1 MGGAKSARATGGGRV
16 PAGARDA
23 RAPIGEFE
31 LIRRF
36 FDRGPARRVELGI
49 GDDCALIA
57 PRPGHV
63 LAVSTDMLVCG
74 RHFLADADPRSLG
87 HKALAVNLS
96 DLAAMGAEPLA
107 FTLALALPEPDVH
120 WLEEFSAGL
129 FALADRHRCELVGG
143 DTTAGPLNL
152 SITVFGE
159 LPAGVALRRDRAEPG
174 DDLWVSGEIGGG
186 ALALGRRLAGRPLA
200 PDDPSAVRLDR
211 PEPRIALG
219 VALRHLARSA
229 IDLSD
234 GLIGDL
240 GHICERSR
248 VGAEVALAEL
258 PLAAAF
264 GPPPHGRDTLRD
276 VLSGGDDYELL
287 FSAAPENRAAI
298 AALGGS
304 LRLAL
309 TRIGTIVAG
318 EGIRLLDAR
327 GTQVPIDARGFD
339 HFA

>member
-1 MGGAKSARATGGGRV
+1 M
-16 PAGARDA
+16 
-23 RAPIGEFE
+23 
-31 LIRRF
+31 
-36 FDRGPARRVELGI
+36 
-49 GDDCALIA
+49 
-57 PRPGHV
+57 
-63 LAVSTDMLVCG
+63 
-74 RHFLADADPRSLG
+74 
-87 HKALAVNLS
+87 
-96 DLAAMGAEPLA
+96 
-107 FTLALALPEPDVH
+107 
-120 WLEEFSAGL
+120 
-129 FALADRHRCELVGG
+129 
-143 DTTAGPLNL
+143 
-152 SITVFGE
+152 
-159 LPAGVALRRDRAEPG
+159 
-174 DDLWVSGEIGGG
+174 
-186 ALALGRRLAGRPLA
+186 
-200 PDDPSAVRLDR
+200 RLDR

-264 GPPPHGRDTLRD
+264 GAPPHARETYRD

-309 TRIGTIVAG
+309 TRIGAIVAG

-327 GTQVPIDARGFD
+327 GAQVRIDARGFD